1 VTRALTGTT
10 RELACLALGHDDADE
25 PACASSDEDLVR
37 QLVEEVQALRVAAG
51 IVEESEADR
60 DERVEALGE
69 VLAEAAGDDEEVG
82 NDLEA
87 LHVLHLDEPDERI
100 LARYVIDRLDASGWT
115 LHPVRRP

>member
-1 VTRALTGTT
+1 VSGVVTGTT
-10 RELACLALGHDDADE
+10 RALACLTLGHDDE
-25 PACASSDEDLVR
+25 GSRCPSSDEDLVR

-60 DERVEALGE
+60 TERVEALGE

-82 NDLEA
+82 NDLTA
-87 LHVLHLDEPDERI
+87 IAAAYLDESDERI
-100 LARYVIDRLDASGWT
+100 LARYVLDRLDAAGWT